1 MLRAERLNHIMIAVN
16 QHEIIKIDALVQIA
30 KVSKA
35 TIRRDIEELVSRG
48 LIQKTRGGVMSAE
61 RVTAAEPCFRTKNS
75 THAEEKARIAR
86 AALSHIDYGDHVLL
100 DAGTTVLELAKLI
113 KSGKNITTVTYDLLI
128 AMEIA
133 RHSNVD
139 LMLVG
144 GTLRRNYYS
153 VYGYFAEKMLRDIR
167 VNKAFLSADSIDL
180 KQGIMSYTADD
191 ISLKKLIIECSNEV
205 ILLCDHSKFE
215 ANAFINIAPLDLVSR
230 IIVGREISE
239 PMLRRLKETG
249 VTVELA

>member
-16 QHEIIKIDALVQIA
+16 QHEIIKIEALVQIA

-113 KSGKNITTVTYDLLI
+113 KSGKNITAVTYDLLI

-139 LMLVG
+139 LMLIG

-167 VNKAFLSADSIDL
+167 VNKAFLSADSIDF
-180 KQGIMSYTADD
+180 KQGVMSYTADD
-191 ISLKKLIIECSNEV
+191 ISLKKLMIKCANEV
-205 ILLCDHSKFE
+205 ILLCDHSKFD
-215 ANAFINIAPLDLVSR
+215 ANAFINIAPLDLVNR